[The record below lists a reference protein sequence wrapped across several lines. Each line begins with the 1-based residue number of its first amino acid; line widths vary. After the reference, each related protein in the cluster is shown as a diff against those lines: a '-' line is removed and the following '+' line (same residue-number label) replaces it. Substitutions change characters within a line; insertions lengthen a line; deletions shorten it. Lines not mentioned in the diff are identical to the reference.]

1 MSGHNKWSTI
11 KHRKGAQD
19 AKRSKIFTKIIKEIT
34 VAARMGGGDPGAN
47 PRLRHAVDEAKAAN
61 MPADNV
67 NRAIKK
73 GTGELEGVQY
83 EELTYEGVG
92 SGGALF
98 LVQIVTDN
106 RNRTASEIRKI
117 FDKHGGQLS
126 SSGAA
131 AWAFEEKGVIK
142 LPVDAATEEQLF
154 EVAVGAGAED
164 LTKQDGQWVITTP
177 RDDLDVVRAALEG
190 ASVTVEEAR
199 LVHIPTTPKTVD
211 GKEADQLVEL
221 FEALDDHDDVQNV
234 FADFE
239 LSDEAL
245 SQLEQRA

>member
-34 VAARMGGGDPGAN
+34 VAARMGGGDPSAN
-47 PRLRHAVDEAKAAN
+47 PRLRRAMDDARAAN
-61 MPADNV
+61 MPAENL

-83 EELTYEGVG
+83 EEVTYEGVG
-92 SGGALF
+92 GGGALF

-106 RNRTASEIRKI
+106 RNRTASEIRKV

-126 SSGAA
+126 STGAA
-131 AWAFEEKGVIK
+131 AWAFEEKGVVK
-142 LPVDAATEEQLF
+142 LPAKAATEEQLF
-154 EVAVGAGAED
+154 ETAVGAGAED
-164 LTKQDGQWVITTP
+164 LVRVGDQWVITTP
-177 RDDLDVVRAALEG
+177 RDDLDTVRAA
-190 ASVTVEEAR
+190 VEDAGVPVDEAR
-199 LVHIPTTPKTVD
+199 LVHIPKTPKVVE

-221 FEALDDHDDVQNV
+221 YEALDDHEDVQAV

-239 LSDEAL
+239 LSEQAL

>member
-47 PRLRHAVDEAKAAN
+47 PRLRHAMDDAKAAN

-92 SGGALF
+92 GGGALF

-106 RNRTASEIRKI
+106 RNRTASEIRKV

-126 SSGAA
+126 STGAA
-131 AWAFEEKGVIK
+131 AWAFEEKGVVK
-142 LPVDAATEEQLF
+142 LPAKAATEEQLF
-154 EVAVGAGAED
+154 ETAVGAGAED
-164 LTKQDGQWVITTP
+164 LVRVGDQWVITTP
-177 RDDLDVVRAALEG
+177 RDDLDTVRAA
-190 ASVTVEEAR
+190 VEDAGVPVDEAR
-199 LVHIPTTPKTVD
+199 LVHIPKTPKVVE

-221 FEALDDHDDVQNV
+221 YEALDDHEDVQAV

-239 LSDEAL
+239 LSEQAL

>member
-34 VAARMGGGDPGAN
+34 VAARMGGGDPSAN
-47 PRLRHAVDEAKAAN
+47 PRLRRAMDDARAAN
-61 MPADNV
+61 MPAENL

-83 EELTYEGVG
+83 EEVTYEGVG
-92 SGGALF
+92 GGGALF

-106 RNRTASEIRKI
+106 RNRTASEIRKV

-126 SSGAA
+126 STGAA
-131 AWAFEEKGVIK
+131 AWAFEEKGVVK
-142 LPVDAATEEQLF
+142 LPAEAATEEQLF
-154 EVAVGAGAED
+154 ETAVGAGAED
-164 LTKQDGQWVITTP
+164 LERVGDQWVITTP
-177 RDDLDVVRAALEG
+177 RDDLDTVRAA
-190 ASVTVEEAR
+190 VEDAGVPVDEAR
-199 LVHIPTTPKTVD
+199 LVHIPKTPKVVE

-221 FEALDDHDDVQNV
+221 FEALDDHEDVQAV

-239 LSDEAL
+239 LSEQAL